1 LGGLSIESGTSM
13 GNATVNR
20 RPLALLA
27 LLAVKGRRGLSRDSI
42 VALFW
47 PDSDAEHGRNS
58 LSQMLSMVRREL
70 DTDDVVLGTTELRV
84 NSGVLACDVT
94 ELEERIAADELEAA
108 TRLYTGPF
116 LDGVFLKNAPE
127 FERWTTSDRDWHVQA
142 TPSSGWPR
150 ERPRVAIT
158 YPPFASGASAL
169 VSHLTTAGRPR
180 ADGGAGRT
188 G

>member
-1 LGGLSIESGTSM
+1 M

-47 PDSDAEHGRNS
+47 PESDAEHGRNS

-70 DTDDVVLGTTELRV
+70 GTDDVVLGTTELRL
-84 NSGVLACDVT
+84 NSAVLACDVT
-94 ELEERIAADELEAA
+94 ELEERIAADDLEAA
-108 TRLYTGPF
+108 TRLYTWPF

-127 FERWTTSDRDWHVQA
+127 FERWVDHERSRLEHVQRDA
-142 TPSSGWPR
+142 L
-150 ERPRVAIT
+150 ER
-158 YPPFASGASAL
+158 L
-169 VSHLTTAGRPR
+169 
-180 ADGGAGRT
+180 
-188 G
+188 